1 MRQLKTRAWARGRLY
16 LLGLTVLFV
25 VSGPLYCTGSSATP
39 TPTATLSPALSPT
52 SSPVESPTPAPTQPG
67 TEPSTPTTEPGA
79 TETPGPATTP
89 SPTTS
94 GPGATATAAVIPT
107 ASPVPAASPP
117 ADTAPP
123 QATPAAA
130 QPTST
135 PIPTS
140 TVTGARPSTLEVR
153 VTDDPPPKG
162 VSRVEV
168 TVGDVEVN
176 MASADTEG
184 GWSVVATGPKTFDL
198 MQVMGVE
205 ELLGTADLIPGQYNQ
220 VRLEVKRSRLPL
232 RGRIYRRGYPVASYG
247 SWVDST

>member
-1 MRQLKTRAWARGRLY
+1 MYGVFRDSYSNGHFVSRALAYFVSSREPHPRSYPAWHRALYSYHRARGHGDAWTRYDTIADHLRTGCDGY
-16 LLGLTVLFV
+16 GGRHSHGL
-25 VSGPLYCTGSSATP
+25 SGTGRQSS
-39 TPTATLSPALSPT
+39 
-52 SSPVESPTPAPTQPG
+52 G
-67 TEPSTPTTEPGA
+67 GHC
-79 TETPGPATTP
+79 
-89 SPTTS
+89 
-94 GPGATATAAVIPT
+94 
-107 ASPVPAASPP
+107 PP
-117 ADTAPP
+117 PPP

-130 QPTST
+130 QPTSTPTST